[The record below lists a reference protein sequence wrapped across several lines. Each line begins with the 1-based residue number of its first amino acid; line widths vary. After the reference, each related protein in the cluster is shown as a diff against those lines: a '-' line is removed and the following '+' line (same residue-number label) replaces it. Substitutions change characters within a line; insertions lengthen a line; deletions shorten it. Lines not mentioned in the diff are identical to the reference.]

1 MSKKECINSMSPHLF
16 WDVDVNSI
24 EFDKHKAY
32 IVQRVLEYGLLNDW
46 KVLMSTLGID
56 DIVATCKQLR
66 TLEPKALAFI
76 SLISKTPITEF
87 RCYTTRQLNPTLWN
101 S

>member
-32 IVQRVLEYGLLNDW
+32 IVQRVLEYGLLN
-46 KVLMSTLGID
+46 VG
-56 DIVATCKQLR
+56 R
-66 TLEPKALAFI
+66 F
-76 SLISKTPITEF
+76 
-87 RCYTTRQLNPTLWN
+87 
-101 S
+101 

>member
-1 MSKKECINSMSPHLF
+1 MSSHLF

-32 IVQRVLEYGLLNDW
+32 IVQRVLEYGLFDDW
-46 KVLMSTLGID
+46 KILKDTIGID
-56 DIVATCKQLR
+56 DIVATSKQLR
-66 TLEPKALAFI
+66 TLDSKALAFI

-87 RCYTTRQLNPTLWN
+87 RCYTTRQSNPTLWN

>member
-1 MSKKECINSMSPHLF
+1 MSSHLF

-32 IVQRVLEYGLLNDW
+32 IVQRVLEYGFIDDW
-46 KVLMSTLGID
+46 NKLKAAMGID